1 MLALTKFR
9 LIGGAVLIL
18 AILGGVWGYG
28 RSEFKRG
35 VRETTADFVQR
46 DIEGAENVRTI
57 AEETLRSIG
66 DDPDVERLL
75 ESTNGLRPD

>member
-1 MLALTKFR
+1 MLGLSKFR
-9 LIGGAVLIL
+9 LIGGAVVIL

-28 RSEFKRG
+28 RSEYKRG

-57 AEETLRSIG
+57 AEETLRRIG
-66 DDPDVERLL
+66 DDPDVDGLL
-75 ESTNGLRPD
+75 RATGGLRPD